1 MRDQIVRPSVSV
13 IAASVLVVI
22 AALVPANAAET
33 AAGPPAICAALT
45 VATPERLIESCT
57 ALIDNPATPDADRFD
72 AMITRAVALH
82 NSGRT
87 DKALAEID
95 AVIAKDPTRARA
107 FRARGEI
114 VRQLGQIDRAF
125 EALNEAIRLDPE
137 NANGFASRGNA
148 FNNSKKYDRAIE
160 DYNEALRLKPDFAQ
174 VFSDRGAAWYFKG
187 EYQKAIDDY
196 DQAIRLGPN
205 RARTYTNRGAAYRK
219 LGRNERALQDYAAAI
234 RLDPGDK
241 TAAANHK
248 EIALEVERLGAL
260 MYQKNL
266 PSFDCATAKRAVE
279 KAVCGDPELARLDRE
294 INDIFLRVIAD
305 QPNRRAALALTGQQ
319 RDFVAKRNASFG
331 KRGYDLR
338 LAMEA
343 RLKALTGADGY

>member
-1 MRDQIVRPSVSV
+1 VRPSVSAL
-13 IAASVLVVI
+13 IASALLVI
-22 AALVPANAAET
+22 AALPANAAET
-33 AAGPPAICAALT
+33 PAEPPVVCAALS

-82 NSGRT
+82 NGGQT

-95 AVIAKDPTRARA
+95 AVIAKDPARPRA

-114 VRQLGQIDRAF
+114 LRQLGQIDRAF
-125 EALNEAIRLDPE
+125 AALNEAIRLDPE
-137 NANGFASRGNA
+137 NANGYASRGNA
-148 FNNSKKYDRAIE
+148 FNNFKKYDRAIE
-160 DYNEALRLKPDFAQ
+160 DYNEAIKLRPEAKFLTN
-174 VFSDRGAAWYFKG
+174 RGDA
-187 EYQKAIDDY
+187 YQGKKDY
-196 DQAIRLGPN
+196 DRAIADYDAALKLDAKFQ
-205 RARTYTNRGAAYRK
+205 RAWNNRGAAYRHK
-219 LGRNERALQDYAAAI
+219 GDRVRALQDYATAI

-266 PSFDCATAKRAVE
+266 PSFNCTTAKRAVE
-279 KAVCGDPELARLDRE
+279 KAICADPELARLDGE
-294 INDIFLRVIAD
+294 INGVFLRVIAD
-305 QPNRRAALALTGQQ
+305 QKSRRDALALTQQQ
-319 RDFVAKRNASFG
+319 RDFIARRNASFG

-338 LAMEA
+338 VAMEA
-343 RLKALTGADGY
+343 RLKALTGVDGY